1 MARWDR
7 EAGQQ
12 AQGGAARRGPR
23 EQEPQGASRKVAPPT
38 RALKAAGTP
47 TRAKPM
53 PRTARP
59 PGGLGR
65 WIGGGGGGG
74 TGSQAK
80 RNGREADAAAH
91 KGSHTKGYRAG

>member
-1 MARWDR
+1 MARRDR

-12 AQGGAARRGPR
+12 AHGGAARRGPR

-65 WIGGGGGGG
+65 WMGGGG

-80 RNGREADAAAH
+80 RNGREADAAAD